1 MLDEEKSTTRQRMM
15 IRRIEKK
22 ERERESNWYDVNL
35 LEPQGILGKGL
46 LLDKVDITA
55 LFLIA
60 FPPHLPFSFA
70 APTGNRRSDKG

>member
-35 LEPQGILGKGL
+35 LEPQGIQGK
-46 LLDKVDITA
+46 DYD
-55 LFLIA
+55 
-60 FPPHLPFSFA
+60 
-70 APTGNRRSDKG
+70 